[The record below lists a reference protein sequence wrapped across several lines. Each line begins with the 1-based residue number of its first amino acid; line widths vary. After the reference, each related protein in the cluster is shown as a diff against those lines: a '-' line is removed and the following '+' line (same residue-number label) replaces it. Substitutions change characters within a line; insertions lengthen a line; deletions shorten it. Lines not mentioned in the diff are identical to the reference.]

1 MHWFNFRGSFALQ
14 WYLSLGMLLFT
25 FRNVNKD
32 LIVKC
37 RHAIDLLF
45 LSMFLC
51 ECQPQQYKRW
61 GIGLQCIYTTKRS
74 FEPTCMNRSLYYV
87 TAVLDEDLSTDND
100 CENKYNNMSRI
111 PSELHKLSNVNTS
124 IVTLGF
130 R

>member
-1 MHWFNFRGSFALQ
+1 MVSQFR
-14 WYLSLGMLLFT
+14 YVVVYKP
-25 FRNVNKD
+25 NVNKD
-32 LIVKC
+32 LIVKY

-61 GIGLQCIYTTKRS
+61 GIGLQCIYTRSTKRS

-100 CENKYNNMSRI
+100 CEK
-111 PSELHKLSNVNTS
+111 NTK
-124 IVTLGF
+124 ICLGF
-130 R
+130 LPKSINYLM